1 MGDGTGA
8 GDGPRPR
15 EQDALDALRYNW
27 GGAYMIGHD
36 DERGWWA
43 ARRDRIG
50 GMLTGHDPERLL
62 EQIAADYALK
72 PVPRD
77 AGAEE
82 ATLP

>member
-1 MGDGTGA
+1 MDGDGL
-8 GDGPRPR
+8 RPPG
-15 EQDALDALRYNW
+15 EDALDALRFGW

-43 ARRDRIG
+43 GRRDRIG
-50 GMLTGHDPERLL
+50 GLLTAPDADGLRGE
-62 EQIAADYALK
+62 IAADYALK

-82 ATLP
+82 AIVP